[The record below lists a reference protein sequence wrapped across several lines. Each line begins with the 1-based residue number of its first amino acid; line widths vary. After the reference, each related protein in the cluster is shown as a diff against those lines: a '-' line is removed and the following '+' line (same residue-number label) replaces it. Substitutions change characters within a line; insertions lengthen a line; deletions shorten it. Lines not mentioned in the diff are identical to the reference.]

1 MEIQHPTP
9 PEVIPAPRPAAL
21 SFILLLGLSRFKL
34 VQNLLDQFIAVLRHL
49 LADIHHHF
57 ARLRLRSCPC
67 NSVTL
72 S

>member
-9 PEVIPAPRPAAL
+9 PEL

-57 ARLRLRSCPC
+57 ARLRLAQLP
-67 NSVTL
+67 L
-72 S
+72 

>member
-1 MEIQHPTP
+1 MET
-9 PEVIPAPRPAAL
+9 APYSAGGDLPLGRRRL

-57 ARLRLRSCPC
+57 VGCATRRSC